1 MKVWSYLNFVIAS
14 VAKQSTPEPAPSAAH
29 GLPRRCAPRNDEGG
43 NLSRLKMCARKA
55 ITPSLTLA
63 LLGISSAACA
73 AEGGLA
79 ALGKFLAQTQSG
91 SSAFTQTVIAPKSAA
106 SGQPE
111 AQGRYKVSTG
121 QFAFARPNRFRFD
134 YQKPYAQTIVADGQT
149 LWFYDHDLEQ
159 VTTSPQAQALQNTP
173 AALLTN
179 ARSVADLEKQF
190 TLKNLPAVSALPVT
204 AAAGLLWVE
213 ALPKTAGSTIISI
226 KIGLASPQQG
236 AGVTLKMLDVQDSL
250 GQRSVMEFAGM
261 KASAPASIFQFK
273 PPAGVAV
280 LQQ

>member
-1 MKVWSYLNFVIAS
+1 MRFWIS
-14 VAKQSTPEPAPSAAH
+14 ST
-29 GLPRRCAPRNDEGG
+29 
-43 NLSRLKMCARKA
+43 
-55 ITPSLTLA
+55 LTLA
-63 LLGISSAACA
+63 LVGISSMAHA

-91 SSAFTQTVIAPKSAA
+91 SVSFTQTVAAPKSATGESA
-106 SGQPE
+106 NN

-159 VTTSPQAQALQNTP
+159 VSTSPQAQALQNTP

-179 ARSVADLEKQF
+179 ARGLADLEKTF
-190 TLKNLPAVSALPVT
+190 TLKNLSPAQIPPLS

-213 ALPKTAGSTIISI
+213 AKPKTAGSTVVSV
-226 KIGLASPQQG
+226 KVGLAQSATSVQ
-236 AGVTLKMLDVQDSL
+236 LKMLDVQDSL
-250 GQRSVMEFAGM
+250 GQRSIMEFGAMG
-261 KASAPASIFQFK
+261 KTVPAAHFQFK

-280 LQQ
+280 LKQ